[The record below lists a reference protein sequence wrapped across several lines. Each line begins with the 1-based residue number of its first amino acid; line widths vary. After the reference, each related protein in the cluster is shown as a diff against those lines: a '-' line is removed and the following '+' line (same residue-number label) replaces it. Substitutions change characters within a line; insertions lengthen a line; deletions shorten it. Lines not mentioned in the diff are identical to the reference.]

1 MRRLCASAAL
11 LVGTLAGVTE
21 RATPQQPPSASPAA
35 VLEGIVREPLS
46 RQPVRFAVV
55 RVAQTGASALT
66 DEDGHFRLE
75 SPPGEWRLEIRR
87 IGYEPTSL
95 SVSVPG
101 GTSRTDISLRPLP
114 VALEPVTVTSV
125 EDPARAIIARTIA
138 HKSDVLAKIHD
149 YRYDAYVKFVVRD
162 LRHLRDSAASVVLI
176 TETRT
181 AAYWEHPDRYQETIR
196 SRRQSSNLDPE
207 SNLVSVGEIV
217 NFNRNRI
224 DLRKY
229 AIVSPIA
236 DDALNHYDYR
246 MLDTVV
252 VDGRRVFRLAIEPK
266 SEASPLFVGV
276 IDIADST
283 YDVLAVDVGVNAAAR
298 FNYVT
303 NVRYQQRLKDVGGG
317 RWMPYLI
324 RLTGEVHLA
333 FSLPGFPGQLSFE
346 HVASLG
352 DFQFDQ
358 QHPPANVGQ
367 YRIVVDEGADRP
379 DSAAWAAPGA
389 VPLTDAERTAW
400 ARIDST
406 ERRPPSVGR
415 LIEQGLA
422 AGIGLATNPDFFHF
436 NRVDGTYLGAA
447 RDWRAMPGLVF
458 TTKLGYAEG
467 SDRWQYRLGSEVRVS
482 EARQLWVGWSYHD
495 ETMRRPTLVSG
506 AYNPT
511 FRALSS
517 RLDPLDYYRERGL
530 GVSVSVRPFAF
541 TRLDLQY
548 TDARQSS
555 LDVTTDYTLF
565 SVARLVRPNPA
576 ITEGHL
582 RSLGASLSYDSRP
595 LLKDKGVDYRLRRLT
610 WTRITVGVEIA
621 APDLIP
627 NDYSFRRYTL
637 ELVRQQRT
645 LNLGITTIMAVSTL
659 ATGYVPPQRYV
670 TVDFG
675 MQTLTYQRNGFNTL
689 RETNYTGTRGA
700 LLAFRHDFDRLLF
713 AKSGLPVIRR
723 LPFTFSLHGGVF
735 WTDFINHLPNPGDTL
750 FTTAR
755 KPYTELGFGLG
766 NLTPFLSPLNVAAHF
781 TWQLS
786 GYPTNRFRFGFGFTR
801 P

>member
-11 LVGTLAGVTE
+11 LVGTLAGVPA
-21 RATPQQPPSASPAA
+21 RAPTQQPTSAGPAA
-35 VLEGIVREPLS
+35 VLEGFVREPAS
-46 RQPVRFAVV
+46 GQPVKFAVV
-55 RVAQTGASALT
+55 RVTQTGASGLT
-66 DEDGHFRLE
+66 DEDGHFHLE
-75 SPPGEWRLEIRR
+75 SPPGAWRLEIRR
-87 IGYEPTSL
+87 IGYEPTSVT
-95 SVSVPG
+95 VSVPG

-114 VALEPVTVTSV
+114 VALDAVTVTSV

-149 YRYDAYVKFVVRD
+149 YRYEAYVKFVVRD
-162 LRHLRDSAASVVLI
+162 LRQMRDSAASVVLI

-181 AAYWEHPDRYQETIR
+181 AAYWEHPDHYQETIR

-229 AIVSPIA
+229 ALVSPIA
-236 DDALNHYDYR
+236 DDALDHYDYR
-246 MLDTVV
+246 MLDTVA

-266 SEASPLFVGV
+266 SQTSPLFVGV
-276 IDIADST
+276 IDIVDST
-283 YDVLAVDVGVNAAAR
+283 YDVVAVDVGVNAATR
-298 FNYVT
+298 FTYVT
-303 NVRYQQRLKDVGGG
+303 NVHYQQRLKDVGGG

-324 RLTGEVHLA
+324 RLIGEVHLA
-333 FSLPGFPGQLSFE
+333 FSLPGFPGQLAFE
-346 HVASLG
+346 HVASL
-352 DFQFDQ
+352 DNFQFDQ
-358 QHPPANVGQ
+358 EHPPANVAQ

-379 DSAAWAAPGA
+379 DSVAWAAPGA
-389 VPLTDAERTAW
+389 IPLTDAERSAW

-415 LIEQGLA
+415 VIEQGVA
-422 AGIGLATNPDFFHF
+422 AGIGFATNPDFFHF
-436 NRVDGTYLGAA
+436 NRVDGAYLGAA
-447 RDWRAMPGLVF
+447 RDWRATPGLVF

-467 SDRWQYRLGSEVRVS
+467 SDRWQYRLGSAVRLS
-482 EARQLWVGWSYHD
+482 EARQLWVGVSYHD
-495 ETMRRPTLVSG
+495 ETVRRPTLVSST
-506 AYNPT
+506 YNPT

-517 RLDPLDYYRERGL
+517 RLDPLDYYRERGF
-530 GVSVSVRPFAF
+530 GVSLSVRPFPY

-548 TDARQSS
+548 TDARQST

-565 SVARLVRPNPA
+565 AVSRLVRPNPA
-576 ITEGHL
+576 ITDGHL

-610 WTRITVGVEIA
+610 WTRITAGVEVA

-645 LNLGITTIMAVSTL
+645 LNLGITTIYAVGSL

-689 RETNYTGTRGA
+689 REANYTGTRGA
-700 LLAFRHDFDRLLF
+700 LLAVQHDFDRLLF
-713 AKSGLPVIRR
+713 AKSGLPLIRQ
-723 LPFTFSLHGGVF
+723 LPFTFSVHGGMF
-735 WTDFINHLPNPGDTL
+735 WTDFIDHLASPGDSL
-750 FTTAR
+750 FATAR
-755 KPYTELGFGLG
+755 KPYSELGFGLG
-766 NLTPFLSPLNVAAHF
+766 NMTPFLSPFNLAVHF

-786 GYPTNRFRFGFGFTR
+786 AYPTNRFRLGFGFTR